1 MTQRNDRI
9 PEGFRDLLQSTA
21 VARVAAI
28 GPEGETQ
35 NNPVWFGWDGEYV
48 MFSQTKTRQ
57 KLRNLRHAP
66 RMALSIFDPDNHR
79 PGDERVVVF
88 VRPQHTAHKDG

>member
-9 PEGFRDLLQSTA
+9 PEGFQDLLQSTA
-21 VARVAAI
+21 VAHVATI

-35 NNPVWFGWDGEYV
+35 NSPVWSDWDGEYV

-57 KLRNLRHAP
+57 KLRNLSREP
-66 RMALSIFDPDNHR
+66 KIALSIVDPEDRR

-88 VRPQHTAHKDG
+88 MRPQHTARKDG

>member
-1 MTQRNDRI
+1 MTQRNDHI
-9 PEGFRDLLQSTA
+9 PEGFQDLLQSTA
-21 VARVAAI
+21 VAHVGAI

-35 NNPVWFGWDGEYV
+35 NNPVWFGWVEEYV
-48 MFSQTKTRQ
+48 MCSQTKTRQ
-57 KLRNLRHAP
+57 KLRKLP
-66 RMALSIFDPDNHR
+66 RDPRTALSIFDPESHR